1 MKKRSQERLCIL
13 FPPNGTQQ
21 AGEGGGKEEGDS
33 HCSSSG
39 EQLEAGGSGEQRVDS
54 CWWLLANEL
63 VPFPLPPGAQGARRG
78 KKSVYS
84 ADSSKASGVGQALCK
99 APGGL
104 GVNENSPCCQGSHSQ
119 GGTKGERRE
128 G

>member
-21 AGEGGGKEEGDS
+21 AGEGGGREEGDS

-63 VPFPLPPGAQGARRG
+63 VPFPLPLRELREHAEGRSLFIRQIVLKHLVWAKHYAKHRGAWG
-78 KKSVYS
+78 
-84 ADSSKASGVGQALCK
+84 
-99 APGGL
+99 
-104 GVNENSPCCQGSHSQ
+104 
-119 GGTKGERRE
+119 
-128 G
+128 

>member
-21 AGEGGGKEEGDS
+21 AGEGGGREEGDS

-63 VPFPLPPGAQGARRG
+63 VPFPLPLRELREHAEGRSLFIRQIVLKHLVWAKHYAKYRGAWG
-78 KKSVYS
+78 
-84 ADSSKASGVGQALCK
+84 
-99 APGGL
+99 
-104 GVNENSPCCQGSHSQ
+104 
-119 GGTKGERRE
+119 
-128 G
+128 